1 MMPAV
6 SRGLIEVAKTTSKM
20 TPSPIERSW
29 IIEGNPIAQ
38 SSFLSKSA
46 DGQAWTVVW
55 QCSAGKFH
63 WYYEIDETM
72 LLLEGAIVIE
82 SDGMPPTRYGPG
94 DVIFFK
100 EGAHAKW
107 QVEGHVRKL
116 AFCRRTQPFLLS
128 LAVRAFS
135 KIKRTLIPGRQR
147 KVESLTG

>member
-1 MMPAV
+1 
-6 SRGLIEVAKTTSKM
+6 
-20 TPSPIERSW
+20 
-29 IIEGNPIAQ
+29 
-38 SSFLSKSA
+38 
-46 DGQAWTVVW
+46 VVW

>member
-1 MMPAV
+1 MMPTI
-6 SRGLIEVAKTTSKM
+6 SRALVEVASTTSKM

-29 IIEGNPIAQ
+29 VIEGNPVAE
-38 SSFLSKSA
+38 LSLLSRSA

-63 WYYEIDETM
+63 WHYDFDETI
-72 LLLEGAIVIE
+72 LILEGEIVIE
-82 SDGMPPTRYGPG
+82 SDGMPPTRYGSG

-116 AFCRRTQPFLLS
+116 AFCRKTQPALINF
-128 LAVRAFS
+128 AVRGLS
-135 KIKRTLIPGRQR
+135 KIKRTLMPGRHR
-147 KVESLTG
+147 KVASLAG